1 MESEVFS
8 EVMIAIFLTVVF
20 WLQFKMIVKM
30 E

>member
-8 EVMIAIFLTVVF
+8 ESHDRYLLTVVF